1 MKFFVISEAFLFIKL
16 HLMVN
21 IAIISPSI
29 RKGRNSHRV
38 ALYFATLIK
47 ENNVAEAEIL
57 DLLKYNF
64 PLFNERLK
72 YLDSPAPEIIDFA
85 EKIKSADGVI
95 IITPEYNGGYPAS
108 LKNAVDLLTSEWRRK
123 PVAFVTVSEGQLAG
137 SQVITSI
144 QFSLWKL
151 GALTIPSTLR
161 LPDITSAFD
170 IQGIPADKTGMD
182 KRSLNLINEL
192 LWYIGAKR
200 RMSE

>member
-1 MKFFVISEAFLFIKL
+1 ML
-16 HLMVN
+16 N
-21 IAIISPSI
+21 IAIISPSV

-38 ALYFATLIK
+38 ALYFADLIK
-47 ENNVAEAEIL
+47 ENNLAKVEIL

-72 YLDSPAPEIIDFA
+72 YLESPAPEIIDFA

-95 IITPEYNGGYPAS
+95 IIAPEYNGGYPAS

-123 PVAFVTVSEGQLAG
+123 PVAFVNVSDGHLAG
-137 SQVITSI
+137 SQVIIPI

-161 LPDITSAFD
+161 LPDISTSFD
-170 IQGIPADKTGMD
+170 ALGVPSDKTGMD
-182 KRSLNLINEL
+182 KRALNLINEL
-192 LWYIGAKR
+192 LWYIEAKR

>member
-1 MKFFVISEAFLFIKL
+1 MTQIV
-16 HLMVN
+16 
-21 IAIISPSI
+21 IISPSV

-38 ALYFATLIK
+38 ALYFADLIK
-47 ENNVAEAEIL
+47 ENNLAKVEIL

-72 YLDSPAPEIIDFA
+72 YLESPAPEIIDFA

-95 IITPEYNGGYPAS
+95 IIAPEYNGGYPAS

-123 PVAFVTVSEGQLAG
+123 PVAFVNVSEGSLAG

-151 GALTIPSTLR
+151 GALTIPSTLC
-161 LPDITSAFD
+161 LPGISSAFD
-170 IQGIPADKTGMD
+170 IQGTPSDKAGMD
-182 KRSLNLINEL
+182 KRALNLINEL
-192 LWYIGAKR
+192 LWYIGAKS

>member
-1 MKFFVISEAFLFIKL
+1 
-16 HLMVN
+16 MVN

-38 ALYFATLIK
+38 ALYFAALIK
-47 ENNVAEAEIL
+47 EHNVAEAEIL

-72 YLDSPAPEIIDFA
+72 YLESPTPEIIDFA

-95 IITPEYNGGYPAS
+95 IIAPEYNGGYPAS

-123 PVAFVTVSEGQLAG
+123 PVAFVNVSDGHFAG

-144 QFSLWKL
+144 QFSLWKI

-161 LPDITSAFD
+161 LPDISSAFD
-170 IQGIPADKTGMD
+170 VQGNPADKAGMD
-182 KRSLNLINEL
+182 KRALNLINEL
-192 LWYIGAKR
+192 LWYIGATT